1 MGKISRNNLITRGFT
16 GAGFVI
22 AILGAVIL
30 SYYIFSILFLIITLL
45 ALYEF
50 LSIHGNKKVGLVL
63 PPIIAGAIAY
73 LSVALAWF
81 GLIPENLLLIN
92 FLLIPLLLITSLYSK
107 SPIAIRDISLALF
120 SLVYIALPLATLNLL
135 FFKSTTNFQSDLL
148 IGFFVVIWTYDSFAY
163 LTGVTFGRHRL
174 FERISPKKSWE
185 GTLGG
190 FVFGLIAAWVVA
202 AIFSHYTIGQWL
214 VFAIIIMVF
223 GTFGDLLESLL
234 KRSLNIKDS
243 GKVLPGHG
251 GLLDR
256 FDAVLLAAPAAVV
269 YVHLILLK

>member
-1 MGKISRNNLITRGFT
+1 MGKINRNNLITRGFT

-30 SYYIFSILFLIITLL
+30 HYYLFSVLFLVITIL
-45 ALYEF
+45 AIHEF
-50 LSIHGNKKVGLVL
+50 LSIHGNRRNKHTL
-63 PPIIAGAIAY
+63 PPIAAGAFAY
-73 LSVALAWF
+73 LSTVLVWF
-81 GLIPENLLLIN
+81 RLVPDDFLLLNI
-92 FLLIPLLLITSLYSK
+92 LLIPLLLITSLYSK
-107 SPIAIRDISLALF
+107 SPQAIREITLAVF
-120 SLVYIALPLATLNLL
+120 GLVYIALPLTALNLL
-135 FFKSTTNFQSDLL
+135 FVENSSSYQPDLI
-148 IGFFVVIWTYDSFAY
+148 IGFFIIIWTYDSFAY
-163 LTGVTFGRHRL
+163 LVGVTFGRHRL

-190 FVFGLIAAWVVA
+190 FVFGLIAAA
-202 AIFSHYTIGQWL
+202 LIAQFLSLYSIGHWL
-214 VFAIIIMVF
+214 VLAIIIMVF

-243 GKVLPGHG
+243 GRVLPGHG

>member
-1 MGKISRNNLITRGFT
+1 MGKINRNNLITRGFT

-30 SYYIFSILFLIITLL
+30 SYSVFSILFFVITLL

-50 LSIHGNKKVGLVL
+50 LSIHGNKSVYRVL
-63 PPIIAGAIAY
+63 PPLLAGAIVY
-73 LSVALAWF
+73 LSVALVWF
-81 GLIPENLLLIN
+81 GLIPEDLLLIN

-107 SPIAIRDISLALF
+107 SPIAIRDITLAVF
-120 SLVYIALPLATLNLL
+120 SLVYIALPFSTLNLL
-135 FFKSTTNFQSDLL
+135 FIGGTANFDSDLL
-148 IGFFVVIWTYDSFAY
+148 IGFFIIIWTYDSFAY

-190 FVFGLIAAWVVA
+190 IVFGLIAAFVMTKF
-202 AIFSHYTIGQWL
+202 FSHYSIGQWL

-256 FDAVLLAAPAAVV
+256 FDAVLLAAPAAIV